1 MIFDDFEEVFVE
13 IGFEVVLAEEVE
25 LTKEAD
31 IARTQKMGLNSPS
44 AGQVVTKSV
53 TYDVS
58 ITSKQPVD
66 VSSFCGE
73 KGPQIVDVKLTGI
86 TEPQFV
92 VLKNCATTASSYP
105 KARKIQMM
113 AEDMVIE
120 APY

>member
-31 IARTQKMGLNSPS
+31 IARTQKMGNLPS

-73 KGPQIVDVKLTGI
+73 KGPKIADVKLTGI